1 MAAESSE
8 GLPISPS
15 EKSLTGSLVSDENEK
30 IVSRSPSSYSIR
42 EDKWPDLVVS
52 RPKKLDAWWSPRLT
66 IHWVFLEG
74 SSMRQEPQSGL
85 KTRPPVD
92 HGGLHHGGVMLEE
105 DMAGAQDTIYLCNF
119 RVSVDGE
126 WLCLKELQ
134 DVEFSLQDSIQRS
147 PSPPLPLS
155 GIDPHRHRQ
164 QLLPEQRDFR
174 DALPPS
180 PPPPLRHVSSLSRD
194 PVIIERSNLVN
205 ISKLIVKEL
214 IETSLKYGRMLD
226 SDHMPLQHFFI
237 VLEHV
242 LRHGLRP
249 KKGLLGPKKELW
261 DILQLVEKYCPEAQ
275 DITSSIRDLPTVRT
289 AMGRARAWLRMAL
302 MQKKLA
308 DYLKILIDHK
318 DDILSEYFEPDALM
332 MSEEAIVVMGL
343 LVGLNVIDCNFCVKE
358 EDLDCQQG
366 VIDFSLYLRNSNH
379 IPGESPDDELENDNM
394 TTVLDQ
400 KNYIEELNRHLNATV
415 TNLQAKLETLTTTNA
430 LMKEDLSIAKNNFL
444 SLQEENR
451 QLKKELGIEIKDPNE
466 NGKAPIKITETTTE
480 IEELRSR
487 LESEKKLRQDT
498 EKELQLQ
505 ISMKS
510 EMEVAMKLLEKD
522 IHEKQ
527 DTIISLRQQLD
538 DIKLINLE
546 MYKKL
551 QECEH
556 ELTQKG
562 EMVSRLHA
570 KTNQIGKILNNL
582 EKYNHLMKDGENVR
596 SPTTPCN
603 ASKSILNKNS
613 PTSPRGSA
621 FGTENVG
628 ADRTSGDHQQRNI
641 DNKRA
646 KESCEKSK
654 RSKSNDDVVS
664 TNKNLF
670 QECEASLNHKTEL
683 IKKLEAKTVSMTET
697 FQKLDEQR
705 KELDGV
711 RARTEEK
718 AKFLAA
724 EAAERT
730 ARAKDI
736 ERELHMEREWRTSL
750 QESSI
755 SNAERI
761 SQLRQEND
769 QLKQMSERYVTLQ
782 EEYYALKEICSEQER
797 TLEELGVQLSA
808 AKLAT
813 VELREAADNAQR
825 QSHQDGGGTAWADD
839 RQVTH
844 CKGCNRE
851 FNITRRKH
859 HCRNC
864 GNIFC
869 KSCSDNTMS
878 LTENSKQV
886 RVCDECYVLLV
897 GRYSVML

>member
-1 MAAESSE
+1 
-8 GLPISPS
+8 
-15 EKSLTGSLVSDENEK
+15 
-30 IVSRSPSSYSIR
+30 
-42 EDKWPDLVVS
+42 
-52 RPKKLDAWWSPRLT
+52 
-66 IHWVFLEG
+66 
-74 SSMRQEPQSGL
+74 MRQEPQSGL

-551 QECEH
+551 QECE
-556 ELTQKG
+556 
-562 EMVSRLHA
+562 
-570 KTNQIGKILNNL
+570 
-582 EKYNHLMKDGENVR
+582 
-596 SPTTPCN
+596 
-603 ASKSILNKNS
+603 
-613 PTSPRGSA
+613 
-621 FGTENVG
+621 
-628 ADRTSGDHQQRNI
+628 
-641 DNKRA
+641 
-646 KESCEKSK
+646 
-654 RSKSNDDVVS
+654 
-664 TNKNLF
+664 
-670 QECEASLNHKTEL
+670 ASLNHKTEL

>member
-1 MAAESSE
+1 MAAESGD

-15 EKSLTGSLVSDENEK
+15 EKSLTGSLASDENEK
-30 IVSRSPSSYSIR
+30 SVSRSPSSYSIR

-52 RPKKLDAWWSPRLT
+52 RPRKLDAWWLPR
-66 IHWVFLEG
+66 
-74 SSMRQEPQSGL
+74 P
-85 KTRPPVD
+85 
-92 HGGLHHGGVMLEE
+92 
-105 DMAGAQDTIYLCNF
+105 
-119 RVSVDGE
+119 
-126 WLCLKELQ
+126 
-134 DVEFSLQDSIQRS
+134 
-147 PSPPLPLS
+147 
-155 GIDPHRHRQ
+155 
-164 QLLPEQRDFR
+164 
-174 DALPPS
+174 
-180 PPPPLRHVSSLSRD
+180 RD

-308 DYLKILIDHK
+308 DYLKVLIDHK

-415 TNLQAKLETLTTTNA
+415 TNLQAKVESLTTTNA
-430 LMKEDLSIAKNNFL
+430 LMKEDLAIAKNNIL

-451 QLKKELGIEIKDPNE
+451 QLKKELGIEVKDANE
-466 NGKAPIKITETTTE
+466 NGKVPLKITETTAE
-480 IEELRSR
+480 MEELRSR
-487 LESEKKLRQDT
+487 IESEKKSRQDL
-498 EKELQLQ
+498 EKELELQ

-527 DTIISLRQQLD
+527 DTIISLRRQLE

-551 QECEH
+551 QECE
-556 ELTQKG
+556 
-562 EMVSRLHA
+562 
-570 KTNQIGKILNNL
+570 
-582 EKYNHLMKDGENVR
+582 
-596 SPTTPCN
+596 
-603 ASKSILNKNS
+603 
-613 PTSPRGSA
+613 GSL
-621 FGTENVG
+621 
-628 ADRTSGDHQQRNI
+628 
-641 DNKRA
+641 K
-646 KESCEKSK
+646 
-654 RSKSNDDVVS
+654 
-664 TNKNLF
+664 
-670 QECEASLNHKTEL
+670 HKTEL
-683 IKKLEAKTVSMTET
+683 ITKLEAKTLSMSET
-697 FQKLDEQR
+697 IQKMDEKC
-705 KELDGV
+705 KEMDGV
-711 RARTEEK
+711 RSGVEERVRI
-718 AKFLAA
+718 LDA
-724 EAAERT
+724 EAAERE
-730 ARAKDI
+730 ARTNGV
-736 ERELHMEREWRTSL
+736 ERELRLEREWRTSL
-750 QESSI
+750 QETSI
-755 SNAERI
+755 CNTEKI
-761 SQLRQEND
+761 SQLHQEID
-769 QLKQMSERYVTLQ
+769 QLKRVSERYLMLQ

-797 TLEELGVQLSA
+797 TLEELGGQLSA
-808 AKLAT
+808 AKLAA
-813 VELREAADNAQR
+813 VELREAADNAQQQQQ
-825 QSHQDGGGTAWADD
+825 QSALQEGSVTWTND
-839 RQVTH
+839 RMVTQ
-844 CKGCNRE
+844 CKGCSRE
-851 FNITRRKH
+851 FNMTRRKH

-869 KSCSDNTMS
+869 NACSDNTTV
-878 LTENSKQV
+878 LPNSAKPV
-886 RVCDECYVLLV
+886 RVCDECYVFLV
-897 GRYSVML
+897 SRYSVVR